1 MNKAKVETL
10 RHSELLAKLGEEF
23 GEVCQRYGQI
33 LESDN
38 ARTAFFRRIQLIEE
52 LGHVMLVAEVWRKK
66 AIKVNEAEK
75 LAIKMIET
83 LRGT

>member
-1 MNKAKVETL
+1 MNRAKVEAL

-38 ARTAFFRRIQLIEE
+38 VRTAFFRRTQLIEE
-52 LGHVMLVAEVWRKK
+52 LGHVILVAEVWRKK
-66 AIKVNEAEK
+66 AIKVNEADK
-75 LAIKMIET
+75 LAVKMFEA